1 MAMTQEQIEWLKAN
15 REALASEGYNPDE
28 TEISPEGDLVKVPR
42 YGYLETLA
50 RQGAKSILPTG
61 ASLAA
66 GAAAAPFGAP
76 LGPLGIAGAGLLGAL
91 TAGGVTGYAQEKAL
105 DALAS
110 EFQAKAAQSAEQN
123 PKTAWLGEQATA
135 LATMKPNFRV
145 LANASVL
152 GKSALQSPAMKEA
165 ALNAA
170 INAGGAAAGQ
180 GVNMLQG
187 GEFEPG
193 RFLADTALGS
203 VLTDPNRL
211 GQKLGLK
218 ASSQQTP
225 LAKVKDLAYEQ
236 SEMQR
241 ARSGAPADAD
251 WAKLPP
257 IEVEVASKAEE
268 KLAAKV
274 RAVSDKGYTKW
285 WKSETKPTD
294 KMFTEMMNESKL
306 TILPEK
312 LAELRQMPEAI
323 AAMKSPEA
331 FKDFVWS
338 SSEEALQEAYAYK
351 KKQGELL
358 ADANEA
364 TLAEK
369 YRSLKDS
376 TKLAADMQRGRLASQ
391 EGSPRELAVQMGAG
405 RERLEALKATEPY
418 VPKGQDLPPG
428 EVPPF
433 IPEPVKPQAKKREVI
448 SKDLLKP
455 SAEDVA
461 KVAENESAMAKLQ
474 AEQDAVEL
482 AQLKDLEAADSLT
495 QEAKARLTELEKPF
509 NERVKLNKD
518 LGLPE
523 ALTKASNQETPEL
536 AQARQNAKEA
546 EALRDELYNRL
557 SRSASDAGKP
567 LTQAELARMTQ
578 VAAKRGLTVTF
589 EDLGNNRGQ
598 YVLAT
603 KEGQPLLKVNPL
615 TATIDTIAHE
625 VGHDVF
631 NRSAS
636 KGMKDSLMET
646 ALESDAYKREL
657 ALRLEQGA
665 TQEQAHS
672 IAAEEGLIHAFAN
685 AGNKTDASDVRAWF
699 KAFKASIKHLAGA
712 KLAPEDAIAWMH
724 YATHNDT
731 PWSGLKNRGAGGA
744 RNQGEEDKPSLR
756 QIHELDQIEGAV
768 ESKVEQSQKRF
779 EESELKV
786 GDILFTPQGTAITI
800 YAPGIH
806 KNKAGESFVYGK
818 GSRNGEDFTSHIKL
832 DLLSFDNPLFTR
844 NQGPSLGPL
853 DSEQRKVSR
862 INPALGDATAAT
874 SKTIPRV
881 VGHLTVKLSEI
892 AKLNESQ
899 KLELNNHVANEMDNG
914 TLVAPP
920 AELAAA
926 YEQMRNVFI
935 PEVPRMFNAEG
946 FGIRSASG
954 LRPHGENPTYVPLHH
969 MSPDVRDVI
978 TNKQGSPEYAGLR
991 AEFINWTAEYLTNK
1005 KRMPADEARL
1015 EARARFDKEVNE
1027 SNRPQDAS
1035 EAMGFAGVRKPEGA
1049 PLPPSWRSND
1059 LMGNLTNYIKR
1070 VATDFAVQ
1078 KHIESSPEVMAALG
1092 AKKYGQDIEI
1102 PQDILDATASVINNK
1117 HVQNVLKDLR
1127 GRAADDSV
1135 MADIGRVISPLA
1147 LGHISRGADV
1157 MSTTGKGLVYLRPS
1171 EYYEGTKMF
1180 VDKLFNWAEL
1190 KARSHE
1196 SGLNRLDTGA
1206 NMRHVMGVGDANV
1219 SFLTKAAALINK
1231 LGLNQLESFAR
1242 VIAQGWGETLVAINR
1257 AKAMSGDQKSVE
1269 FLDTLSKDWRSRDDL
1284 DLSGQVGRLL
1294 QGSYDTQ
1301 QLPQWMIDGPLA
1313 PYLVWSKWSMGQL
1326 QAFNDFAVAP
1336 LLKGDAKPLV
1346 GQILIGL
1353 LGGAAVNQV
1362 QEWVNNRDTRDL
1374 NWSELQAWADQNKG
1388 ELGGTGQKLLASK
1401 LLAYTQKMGTF
1412 GFAGDMAKMMTEAMA
1427 GQVPQGVLH
1436 NPTIDFIY
1444 NTSKHGAAAM
1454 SAISSGEDV
1463 GLIIE
1468 KLAIDLSVNNSQI
1481 ARATRNWVDT
1491 DENLAYNDR
1500 RRQNLFNFLRGEG
1513 AGASTFAVSYKDLD
1527 EKEFDKTKEPADMV
1541 AQAGKLLEKAAT
1553 DATSQEDFVA
1563 RLRKLGA
1570 SQNSVMPNPK
1580 RQPDKAFKYLKWV
1593 HDAEGADESSSTQ
1606 RRWLEEDARAKYR
1619 RALVSPGSAGA
1630 R

>member
-1 MAMTQEQIEWLKAN
+1 
-15 REALASEGYNPDE
+15 
-28 TEISPEGDLVKVPR
+28 
-42 YGYLETLA
+42 
-50 RQGAKSILPTG
+50 
-61 ASLAA
+61 
-66 GAAAAPFGAP
+66 
-76 LGPLGIAGAGLLGAL
+76 
-91 TAGGVTGYAQEKAL
+91 
-105 DALAS
+105 
-110 EFQAKAAQSAEQN
+110 
-123 PKTAWLGEQATA
+123 
-135 LATMKPNFRV
+135 
-145 LANASVL
+145 
-152 GKSALQSPAMKEA
+152 
-165 ALNAA
+165 
-170 INAGGAAAGQ
+170 
-180 GVNMLQG
+180 
-187 GEFEPG
+187 
-193 RFLADTALGS
+193 
-203 VLTDPNRL
+203 
-211 GQKLGLK
+211 
-218 ASSQQTP
+218 
-225 LAKVKDLAYEQ
+225 VKDLTYEQ
-236 SEMQR
+236 SEMRR
-241 ARSGAPADAD
+241 ARAGTPADAD

-268 KLAAKV
+268 TLASKV
-274 RAVSDKGYTKW
+274 RAAADKAYTKW
-285 WKSETKPTD
+285 WKSETIPTD

-306 TILPEK
+306 TISPEK
-312 LAELRQMPEAI
+312 LAELREMPEAI

-358 ADANEA
+358 GANEA
-364 TLAEK
+364 ETAEK
-369 YRSLKDS
+369 YRSLRDS
-376 TKLAADMQRGRLASQ
+376 AKLAADMQRGRLAAQ
-391 EGSPRELAVQMGAG
+391 IGSPRELAVQIGAG
-405 RERLEALKATEPY
+405 RERSEALKATEPY
-418 VPKGQDLPPG
+418 APKGPDYPPG

-433 IPEPVKPQAKKREVI
+433 IPEPVKPQSKKREVI
-448 SKDLLKP
+448 SKDFLKP

-482 AQLKDLEAADSLT
+482 AKLKDLEAADSLT
-495 QEAKARLTELEKPF
+495 QEAKARLIELEKPF

-523 ALTKASNQETPEL
+523 ALAKASSQETPEL

-557 SRSASDAGKP
+557 SRSDADAGKP

-578 VAAKRGLTVTF
+578 VAAKRGLTLTF

-603 KEGQPLLKVNPL
+603 KDGQPLLKVNPL

-636 KGMKDSLMET
+636 EGMQKSLAET
-646 ALESDAYKREL
+646 AMGSDAYKREL
-657 ALRLEQGA
+657 AKRLEQGA
-665 TQEQAHS
+665 TPEQAHS
-672 IAAEEGLIHAFAN
+672 IAAEEGLIDAFAR
-685 AGNKTDASDVRAWF
+685 AGNKTDASDVRSWF
-699 KAFKASIKHLAGA
+699 KAFKASIKHLAGS
-712 KLAPEDAIAWMH
+712 KLSPEDAIAWMH

-731 PWSGLKNRGAGGA
+731 PWSGAKGRAGEGV
-744 RNQGEEDKPSLR
+744 RNQGGEDEPSLR

-768 ESKVEQSQKRF
+768 ESKVQQGMKRF
-779 EESELKV
+779 EESELKT
-786 GDILFTPQGTAITI
+786 GDVLYTPEGTAVTI
-800 YAPGIH
+800 YSPGIRV
-806 KNKAGESFVYGK
+806 NKKGESLVYGEYYK
-818 GSRNGEDFTSHIKL
+818 NGEVSKGHIKL
-832 DLLSFDNPLFTR
+832 DALSLDNPLLTRDQGPSVRNQGGEEPPVKKGYVRLYHGGSNTAPGIDFTPLFDYADGYR
-844 NQGPSLGPL
+844 SMKYETGNGAVWRIDVPASAPFLRYDRINGRLDHEGNPIPLLISHQKIPEAILRTAKKIDSKPFDPNVRDQGPSLGPL

-862 INPALGDATAAT
+862 ISPVVGDAFTAT

-881 VGHLTVKLSEI
+881 VGHLTAKLSEA

-914 TLVAPP
+914 ARVAPP
-920 AELAAA
+920 ADIAAA
-926 YEQMRNVFI
+926 YEQVRNVFM

-946 FGIRSASG
+946 FGIRSANV
-954 LRPHGENPTYVPLHH
+954 LRAHGENPSYFPLHH

-978 TNKQGSPEYAGLR
+978 TNKPGSPEYAGLR
-991 AEFINWTAEYLTNK
+991 AEFIDWTAQYLINK
-1005 KRMPADEARL
+1005 KRMPADKAQI

-1092 AKKYGQDIEI
+1092 AKKYGQDKEI
-1102 PQDILDATASVINNK
+1102 PQDILDSTDQVISNK

-1157 MSTTGKGLVYLRPS
+1157 MSTTGKGLAYLRPS
-1171 EYYEGTKMF
+1171 EYFEGTKMF
-1180 VDKLFNWAEL
+1180 VDKLSNWAEL
-1190 KARSHE
+1190 TARSHK

-1219 SFLTKAAALINK
+1219 SFLTKAAGVINK

-1242 VIAQGWGETLVAINR
+1242 TIAQAWGETIVAINR

-1346 GQILIGL
+1346 GQILIGV

-1362 QEWVNNRDTRDL
+1362 QEWVNNRDTRDV
-1374 NWSELQAWADQNKG
+1374 NWKELEAWAEQNKG
-1388 ELGGTGQKLLASK
+1388 EFGGTGQKLLASK

-1412 GFAGDMAKMMTEAMA
+1412 GFAGDLVKMTTEAMA
-1427 GQVPQGVLH
+1427 GQVPQAVLH
-1436 NPTIDFIY
+1436 NPTMEFVF
-1444 NTSKHGAAAM
+1444 NTSKQAAAVT

-1463 GLIIE
+1463 GLVIK
-1468 KLAIDLSVNNSQI
+1468 KLTKDLLVNNVQVV
-1481 ARATRNWVDT
+1481 RATRNWVDT
-1491 DENLAYNDR
+1491 EENLAYDDR

-1513 AGASTFAVSYKDLD
+1513 AGANTFAISYKDLA

-1541 AQAGKLLEKAAT
+1541 AQAGKLLERAAT

-1563 RLRKLGA
+1563 RLRKLGT
-1570 SQNSVMPNPK
+1570 SQNNIMPNPR

-1593 HDAEGADESSSTQ
+1593 HDAEGADEAASTQ

-1619 RALVSPGSAGA
+1619 KALVSPGSGGA